1 MREMRVLVVDDSE
14 DVRLLVKD
22 IVEQSGHTA
31 VAASNGREAWEL
43 LDRGGKFSFI
53 ISDNNMPEMTGVELL
68 QRVRADARTA
78 SIPFILMSGGRVVS
92 DDDPTPLED
101 VCARYSAHVMKKP
114 FSVFS
119 LLAMFGVGMEM
130 TT

>member
-68 QRVRADARTA
+68 QRLRADARTA

-101 VCARYSAHVMKKP
+101 VCARYSAHVMKNP